1 MPPIL
6 RRTFGVIR
14 MSNQVNRHP
23 ALRLTTAL
31 GWCALTI
38 APLAAADDVSPKALQ
53 DAQQKLNQQTLE
65 RGFSAPDPAAV
76 ETYIRDAMK
85 GNIGPR
91 QQPPSYWRSG
101 YTCENALQYSHQD
114 YLDCMYY
121 HRHYGYYW

>member
-1 MPPIL
+1 
-6 RRTFGVIR
+6 
-14 MSNQVNRHP
+14 MSKLNKHLS
-23 ALRLTTAL
+23 ALRFTTVFAVGAL
-31 GWCALTI
+31 I
-38 APLAAADDVSPKALQ
+38 VAPLAMADDVSPKALK

-76 ETYIRDAMK
+76 ETYIRDAMQ

-121 HRHYGYYW
+121 HRRYGNYW

>member
-1 MPPIL
+1 
-6 RRTFGVIR
+6 
-14 MSNQVNRHP
+14 MSKLDNRLP
-23 ALRLTTAL
+23 ALRFTTVFAVFTWL
-31 GWCALTI
+31 VS
-38 APLAAADDVSPKALQ
+38 PLCVADDVSPKAMK
-53 DAQQKLNQQTLE
+53 DAQQKLNQQTIE

-76 ETYIRDAMK
+76 ETYIRDAMQ

-121 HRHYGYYW
+121 HRRYGNYW